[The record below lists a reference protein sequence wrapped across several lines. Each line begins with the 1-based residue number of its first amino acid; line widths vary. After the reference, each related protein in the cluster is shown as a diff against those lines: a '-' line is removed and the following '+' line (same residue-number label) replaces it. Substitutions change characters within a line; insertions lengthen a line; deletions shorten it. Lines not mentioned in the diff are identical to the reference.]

1 VRVAGAKEQPM
12 GILQDR
18 VALVTGASQGIGKAI
33 ARALAGE
40 GAKVAICARN
50 VEEVRRA
57 AEEISSGNDRV
68 LGVQADVTNVGAV
81 RDLVRSVVARWG
93 AIHILVNNAGINARI
108 PIDSDDDD
116 RWRAVLDATVLGAY
130 YVTREVLR
138 HMPDLSRSGGRG
150 PGGRIIN
157 LSSILGRFGV
167 PGYTAYCTAKH
178 GILGFTRALALEV
191 AGRGITV
198 NAICPG
204 WVETGMAARGMAETA
219 AIQGITKEEF
229 RRQALDA
236 VPIKRILDPKEIA
249 DLVVYLASDAASGMI
264 GQAINLDGG
273 QVMS

>member
-1 VRVAGAKEQPM
+1 M

-18 VALVTGASQGIGKAI
+18 VALVTGASRGIGKAI
-33 ARALAGE
+33 ARALARE
-40 GAKVAICARN
+40 GAKVALCSRN
-50 VEEVRRA
+50 ADAVRMA
-57 AEEISSGNDRV
+57 GDEISPGDGRA
-68 LGVQADVTNVGAV
+68 LGFRADVTNAADV
-81 RDLVRSVVARWG
+81 RNLVQAIVARWG
-93 AIHILVNNAGINARI
+93 RIHILVNNAGINARI
-108 PIDSDDDD
+108 PIASDDDTG
-116 RWRAVLDATVLGAY
+116 WRAVLDSTVLGAY

-138 HMPDLSRSGGRG
+138 HMPERNSPDASS

-157 LSSILGRFGV
+157 LSSILGRFGA

-178 GILGFTRALALEV
+178 GIIGFTRALALEV
-191 AGRGITV
+191 ADRGITV

-204 WVETGMAARGMAETA
+204 WVETDMADRGMRETA
-219 AIQGITKEEF
+219 AVMGMTKEEF

-236 VPIKRILDPKEIA
+236 VPIKRILDPQEIA

>member
-1 VRVAGAKEQPM
+1 M

-18 VALVTGASQGIGKAI
+18 VALVTGASRGIGKAI
-33 ARALAGE
+33 AQALAQE
-40 GAKVAICARN
+40 GVKVALCARN
-50 VEEVRRA
+50 AEAVRKA
-57 AEEISSGNDRV
+57 ADEISPGGGRV
-68 LGVQADVTNVGAV
+68 LGFRADVMNQADVRNLVQAIVG
-81 RDLVRSVVARWG
+81 RWG
-93 AIHILVNNAGINARI
+93 GIHILVNNAGINARI
-108 PIDSDDDD
+108 PIESDDDAG
-116 RWRAVLDATVLGAY
+116 WRAVLESTVLGAY

-138 HMPDLSRSGGRG
+138 HMPDKAGGRV
-150 PGGRIIN
+150 IN

-178 GILGFTRALALEV
+178 GIIGFTRALALEV

-204 WVETGMAARGMAETA
+204 WVETAMADRGMAETA
-219 AIQGITKEEF
+219 VSMGISKEEF

-249 DLVVYLASDAASGMI
+249 DLAVYLASDAASGII
-264 GQAINLDGG
+264 GQAFNLDGG

>member
-1 VRVAGAKEQPM
+1 M

-18 VALVTGASQGIGKAI
+18 VALVTGASRGIGKAV
-33 ARALAGE
+33 ARALAHE
-40 GAKVAICARN
+40 GAKVALCARN
-50 VEEVRRA
+50 VEAVRQA
-57 AEEISSGNDRV
+57 ADEISPGDGRV
-68 LGVQADVTNVGAV
+68 LGFRADVTDQG
-81 RDLVRSVVARWG
+81 DVRSLVQTIVARWG
-93 AIHILVNNAGINARI
+93 EIHILVNNAGINARG
-108 PIDSDDDD
+108 PIDADDDA
-116 RWRAVLDATVLGAY
+116 RWRAVLDSTVLGTY

-138 HMPDLSRSGGRG
+138 HMPDRTQPDGRV

-178 GILGFTRALALEV
+178 GIIGFTRALALEV

-204 WVETGMAARGMAETA
+204 WVETDMADRGMAETA
-219 AIQGITKEEF
+219 ATLGITKEEF

-249 DLVVYLASDAASGMI
+249 NLVVYLASDAASGMV
-264 GQAINLDGG
+264 GQAITLDGG
-273 QVMS
+273 QVMA

>member
-1 VRVAGAKEQPM
+1 M
-12 GILQDR
+12 GTLQDR
-18 VALVTGASQGIGKAI
+18 VALVTGASRGIGKAI
-33 ARALAGE
+33 AEALAHQ
-40 GAKVAICARN
+40 GAKVALCARDA
-50 VEEVRRA
+50 EAVRKA
-57 AEEISSGNDRV
+57 ADEISPGDGRV
-68 LGVQADVTNVGAV
+68 LGFRADVT
-81 RDLVRSVVARWG
+81 DKSDVRSLVQAVVARWG
-93 AIHILVNNAGINARI
+93 QIHILVNNAGTNARV
-108 PIDSDDDD
+108 PIESDDDL
-116 RWRAVLDATVLGAY
+116 RWRAVVDGTLLGAY

-138 HMPDLSRSGGRG
+138 HMADRPHPNGGA

-178 GILGFTRALALEV
+178 GIIGFTRSLALEV
-191 AGRGITV
+191 AHRGITV

-204 WVETGMAARGMAETA
+204 WVETDMADRGMAETA
-219 AIQGITKEEF
+219 AIMGITKEDF

-236 VPIKRILDPKEIA
+236 VPIKRILDPREIA